1 MANPEQ
7 LEYLQDSADDWNLY
21 RREHAITRPELMGA
35 DLSAAQLPGT
45 DLSGANLTNATL
57 LQADLS
63 GANLEHVD
71 LSRTDLTGAIGLD
84 RSERA

>member
-35 DLSAAQLPGT
+35 DLSAAQLLGT
-45 DLSGANLTNATL
+45 DLSGADL
-57 LQADLS
+57 LK
-63 GANLEHVD
+63 ANLEHVD
-71 LSRTDLTGAIGLD
+71 LSRTDLAGAIGLD

>member
-21 RREHAITRPELMGA
+21 RREHAITRPELMGT

-45 DLSGANLTNATL
+45 DLSGADL
-57 LQADLS
+57 LK
-63 GANLEHVD
+63 ANL
-71 LSRTDLTGAIGLD
+71 
-84 RSERA
+84 RAC